1 MAGPLLSGDKQISR
15 RRWFIVAAVFTLV
28 VLLFTATS
36 HYRPLRPHDLE
47 HSSPRP
53 SQTSSPAP
61 APTNSAKTVPV
72 TQFKKPKDI
81 PIVAMIFFGRK
92 SRVELLRC
100 YLEVRSCSGALRLE
114 RANLLSA
121 IWLTTA
127 AGSTRSIGYG
137 IPRRQMIWHI

>member
-1 MAGPLLSGDKQISR
+1 MAGPLLSGDKQIAR
-15 RRWFIVAAVFTLV
+15 RRWVIVGAVFTLV

-47 HSSPRP
+47 HSSTRP
-53 SQTSSPAP
+53 AQTSSHAP

-72 TQFKKPKDI
+72 TQFEKPKDI
-81 PIVAMIFFGRK
+81 PVVAMIFFGRK

-100 YLEVRSCSGALRLE
+100 YLEVRSHSGALDSE
-114 RANLLSA
+114 RANSSSA

-127 AGSTRSIGYG
+127 AGSTRSTGYG
-137 IPRRQMIWHI
+137 IQRSQMIWHT